1 MADQYVLVPSPNAT
15 VSFKLTGAVDPA
27 VQYEC
32 QVVSAAISMTP
43 NTTTVP
49 ATGCAGPQTRNLPPT
64 YALALNFLQDWGAT
78 GSLSQFL
85 WDNQL
90 EDADFTVA
98 LGDDPVPVA
107 SGTCQLVPGNY
118 GGDFA
123 NPLTATS
130 SMPITEKP
138 TIGPAAQTLTAPGHG
153 DETAN
158 SEPEPAAV

>member
-1 MADQYVLVPSPNAT
+1 MADQYVLVPSPDAT
-15 VSFKLTGAVDPA
+15 VSFILTGGTPPP

-32 QVVSAAISMTP
+32 QVTSAAVSMTP

-64 YALALNFLQDWGAT
+64 YALALNFLQDWGDPN
-78 GSLSQFL
+78 SLSQFL

-90 EDADFTVA
+90 EDADFIVS
-98 LGDDPVPVA
+98 LGADPVPVA

-123 NPLTATS
+123 NPLTATA
-130 SMPITEKP
+130 SMPIVAKP
-138 TIGPAAQTLTAPGHG
+138 AIGPAAAVLHG
-153 DETAN
+153 GETAE
-158 SEPEPAAV
+158 SEAPYDTAGV